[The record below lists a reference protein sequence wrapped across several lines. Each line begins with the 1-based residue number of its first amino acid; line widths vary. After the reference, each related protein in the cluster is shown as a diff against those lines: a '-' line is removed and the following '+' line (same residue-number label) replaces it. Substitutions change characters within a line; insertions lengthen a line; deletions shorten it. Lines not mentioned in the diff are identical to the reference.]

1 MVISKMKN
9 ISSKNIVLVSIL
21 FVVVLLGAL
30 FIVERMS
37 LRKIDSQSTLGEQ
50 TIDLSNRP
58 ELKEKNQGSSKQI
71 DTILKK
77 E

>member
-9 ISSKNIVLVSIL
+9 ISSKNIVLISIL
-21 FVVVLLGAL
+21 FVVILLGAL
-30 FIVERMS
+30 FIFERMS

-50 TIDLSNRP
+50 TIDLSNRS
-58 ELKEKNQGSSKQI
+58 ELKEKNQGTSKQI